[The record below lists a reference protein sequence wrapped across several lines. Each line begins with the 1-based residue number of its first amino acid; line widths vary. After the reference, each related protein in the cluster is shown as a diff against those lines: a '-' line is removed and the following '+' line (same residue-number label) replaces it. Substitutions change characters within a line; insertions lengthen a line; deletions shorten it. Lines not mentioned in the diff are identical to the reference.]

1 MSEAKRGI
9 NGKKIYF
16 AVALFILITAVSSW
30 ADPKTI
36 IAAIDSASGDGRVVS
51 QKIFDF
57 KELGQQEFKSSQLI
71 MEELKKLGFTV
82 TGDLKVPADLVKDGV
97 AKTAFRAELQGK
109 GPGPTITIMLEYDAL
124 KNGHACGH
132 NLIST
137 SGLLAAAGL
146 AKIMPETPGRILVIG
161 TPDEERGS
169 LGGGK
174 IALLEGGHFE
184 GSDIV
189 LITHPGDRW
198 NAYQRILAMKR
209 ATFVFKGKA
218 AHAAAAP
225 HQGVNAL
232 RGVILTFNAVD
243 MLREHV
249 RSDVR
254 IHGIIKKGGDLV
266 NVVPELAEAEFAVR
280 AQDTGTMEEV
290 YSKVL
295 NCAKAGELVTGA
307 KLEFKEPRTSLKSP
321 IHIPAFSKM
330 VVDYMKTLGVPE
342 SEIKETTDFGSS
354 DLGNVGHAY
363 PTVNLYFKIAPEGT
377 AGHSDALREAAASDD
392 GWKATLI
399 AGKAI
404 ALTAYDLLT
413 HPEKVKEI
421 QEKFKELKAREGK

>member
-1 MSEAKRGI
+1 
-9 NGKKIYF
+9 
-16 AVALFILITAVSSW
+16 
-30 ADPKTI
+30 
-36 IAAIDSASGDGRVVS
+36 
-51 QKIFDF
+51 
-57 KELGQQEFKSSQLI
+57 
-71 MEELKKLGFTV
+71 
-82 TGDLKVPADLVKDGV
+82 
-97 AKTAFRAELQGK
+97 
-109 GPGPTITIMLEYDAL
+109 
-124 KNGHACGH
+124 
-132 NLIST
+132 
-137 SGLLAAAGL
+137 
-146 AKIMPETPGRILVIG
+146 
-161 TPDEERGS
+161 
-169 LGGGK
+169 
-174 IALLEGGHFE
+174 
-184 GSDIV
+184 
-189 LITHPGDRW
+189 
-198 NAYQRILAMKR
+198 MKR

-392 GWKATLI
+392 GWKATVV

-404 ALTAYDLLT
+404 ALAAYDLLT